1 MAVSQQKS
9 KTFKICISSDSEIK
23 TQDFFS
29 REIRK
34 YTDLTTTIFTEAW
47 FIAMKN

>member
-9 KTFKICISSDSEIK
+9 KTLKICISSDPEIK
-23 TQDFFS
+23 TQDFS

-34 YTDLTTTIFTEAW
+34 HADLTTTIFNEAW